1 MIKDGKKTIENAGQI
16 VDADGD
22 ASLPT
27 ISVEAEGDGGADD
40 QGPFA
45 DPVGC
50 AKGAAFRKEGRPF
63 GVP

>member
-1 MIKDGKKTIENAGQI
+1 MIEDGSEMIEHATAI

-40 QGPFA
+40 QGPLSAGF
-45 DPVGC
+45 PSPLQPSPR
-50 AKGAAFRKEGRPF
+50 FP
-63 GVP
+63 PSP

>member
-1 MIKDGKKTIENAGQI
+1 MIEDGKERIENAGPI

-27 ISVEAEGDGGADD
+27 ISVEPEGDGGADD

-45 DPVGC
+45 APVGC
-50 AKGAAFRKEGRPF
+50 AKMSCR
-63 GVP
+63 